1 MGNDDTTIPVVFV
14 FDKGYAPYAAVAIFP
29 VLMHARHRCRI
40 YCVVLG
46 DALAE
51 AQAIQARMAMFA
63 AEIVLVPVAQA
74 AFFRW
79 RTVDYVSPATYG
91 KLAIPELID
100 ERRVIYLDC
109 DLVVT
114 CDVLTLL
121 RQDMGPHPLAGCIDR
136 IGGQSS
142 AIPRAPTDHYLNAGA
157 TKRLAAVF

>member
-14 FDKGYAPYAAVAIFP
+14 FDKGYAPYAAVAIFS

-63 AEIVLVPVAQA
+63 AEIVLVPVPQA
-74 AFFRW
+74 AFFGW

-121 RQDMGPHPLAGCIDR
+121 RQDMG
-136 IGGQSS
+136 
-142 AIPRAPTDHYLNAGA
+142 
-157 TKRLAAVF
+157 